1 MKSKGEEEEN
11 GEGMGG
17 NEGEEKK
24 KLQVPFLTSA
34 NTRWKQPGQL
44 ADNVQTQTLQE
55 VVSLEVGQGGMVA
68 HVCILALR
76 SRKISEFRVILDHV
90 VSTSTARK

>member
-1 MKSKGEEEEN
+1 
-11 GEGMGG
+11 MGG
-17 NEGEEKK
+17 REEGEEKK

-44 ADNVQTQTLQE
+44 ADNAHTLQE
-55 VVSLEVGQGGMVA
+55 VVSLEAGHGGMVA
-68 HVCILALR
+68 WWHGGTCLYP
-76 SRKISEFRVILDHV
+76 SSQEQEDFCKFRVILDHV